1 MKVITYS
8 ALRSDITEETTL
20 VSRIHSRALALLT
33 AVALVSPPSRT
44 PARTTATPSP
54 PPRTSTRRRPSG
66 QTTRSSSNP
75 SSQAQRLPWTTL
87 LRGLEKVTGAT
98 AGINTSSRCPTM
110 ASSTFWRTRRD
121 LLHRTG
127 CYLGIPTANLDG
139 VWGRR
144 WASHESFPRSHRLTR
159 PSLSKWSRQRRAV

>member
-8 ALRSDITEETTL
+8 ALRSDITEEATL

-33 AVALVSPPSRT
+33 AVTLVSPPSRT

-98 AGINTSSRCPTM
+98 AGINTSSRCPKM
-110 ASSTFWRTRRD
+110 ASSTFLAHQARLT
-121 LLHRTG
+121 T
-127 CYLGIPTANLDG
+127 P
-139 VWGRR
+139 
-144 WASHESFPRSHRLTR
+144 HRLLPGDPNSQFGWGLGPTLGF
-159 PSLSKWSRQRRAV
+159 PWKLSAITPPHSTFSQ